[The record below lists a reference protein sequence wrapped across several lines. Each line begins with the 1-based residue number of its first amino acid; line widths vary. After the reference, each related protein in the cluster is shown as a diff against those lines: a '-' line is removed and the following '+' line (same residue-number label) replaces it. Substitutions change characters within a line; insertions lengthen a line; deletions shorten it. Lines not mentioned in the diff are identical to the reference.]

1 VTEQLPSWPT
11 APPTY
16 GSVVLR
22 EFTDE
27 DAHLAVE
34 LGDDPYIPLIGSLP
48 ALPTAEQALAWLS
61 HACAQQNLAMHRRI
75 SHTRSQADGDVPSR
89 SLPSLERPAPP
100 FFAASCRGRQCDAQ
114 R

>member
-1 VTEQLPSWPT
+1 MTEQLPSWPT

-75 SHTRSQADGDVPSR
+75 SHTRSQADGDVSVTKFAV
-89 SLPSLERPAPP
+89 SGTPAPSV
-100 FFAASCRGRQCDAQ
+100 FRSELSRATVR
-114 R
+114 